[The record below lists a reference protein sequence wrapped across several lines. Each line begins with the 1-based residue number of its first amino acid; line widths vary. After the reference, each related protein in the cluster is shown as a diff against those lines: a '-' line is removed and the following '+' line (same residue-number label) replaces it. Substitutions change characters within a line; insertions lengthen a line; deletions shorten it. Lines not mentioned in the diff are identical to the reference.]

1 MQPFM
6 ITPFPKHEILTLLS
20 ARVNR
25 NMENGAA
32 LRKIIIN
39 NVTMFICSVVI
50 QCSEFERVPH
60 VKVRVFVIN
69 MNIYGSKLKT
79 S

>member
-1 MQPFM
+1 M
-6 ITPFPKHEILTLLS
+6 IIPFPKHEILTLLS

-32 LRKIIIN
+32 LRKISIN
-39 NVTMFICSVVI
+39 NVTNVHMFKVVI

-69 MNIYGSKLKT
+69 MNIYGS
-79 S
+79 